1 MYRVVVNIWIERSD
15 NLVGTKRIGSNR
27 SFKLL
32 ARFLC
37 LLSYSQGM
45 FEYPEK
51 RRFPSKLGPV
61 LKRPI
66 DPWWLCI
73 LSLIW

>member
-1 MYRVVVNIWIERSD
+1 MIIWLKR
-15 NLVGTKRIGSNR
+15 KRIGTDR

-51 RRFPSKLGPV
+51 PRFPSKPGST
-61 LKRPI
+61 LKE
-66 DPWWLCI
+66 L
-73 LSLIW
+73 LIHDD

>member
-1 MYRVVVNIWIERSD
+1 LKR
-15 NLVGTKRIGSNR
+15 KRIGSDR
-27 SFKLL
+27 LFKLL

-45 FEYPEK
+45 FEYLEK
-51 RRFPSKLGPV
+51 PRFPSKLGPT

-66 DPWWLCI
+66 DP
-73 LSLIW
+73 

>member
-1 MYRVVVNIWIERSD
+1 VINW
-15 NLVGTKRIGSNR
+15 LKQKRIGSDR

-51 RRFPSKLGPV
+51 PRFPSKPGPT

-66 DPWWLCI
+66 DP
-73 LSLIW
+73 